1 MEIEGFVDATP
12 ILAGGVYI
20 LIHRGEVVYVGKAK
34 RMLNRLSAHLTVR
47 SAQRKDRVPS
57 WLPIKGIYYD
67 KVLISPC
74 HPDRIDALE
83 RSMIDL
89 YRPRYNM
96 QHNRPGPT
104 AAPFSIQINGISVPF
119 NHRPSGLPEI
129 TRRI

>member
-12 ILAGGVYI
+12 VLAGGVYI

-34 RMLNRLSAHLTVR
+34 RMLNRLAAHLSVR

-89 YRPRYNM
+89 YRPRYND
-96 QHNRPGPT
+96 QHKRPGPT
-104 AAPFSIQINGISVPF
+104 AAPFSIRVNRITLPF
-119 NHRPSGLPEI
+119 NHQPSGLPEI